1 MRHIRIIRR
10 IVFNAYDNVLNKL
23 GRIIQ
28 LQNLAFLPFFGIFRQ
43 FPPHQWPFIELPIL
57 LYRI

>member
-43 FPPHQWPFIELPIL
+43 FPPHQWPFIELPIF
-57 LYRI
+57 